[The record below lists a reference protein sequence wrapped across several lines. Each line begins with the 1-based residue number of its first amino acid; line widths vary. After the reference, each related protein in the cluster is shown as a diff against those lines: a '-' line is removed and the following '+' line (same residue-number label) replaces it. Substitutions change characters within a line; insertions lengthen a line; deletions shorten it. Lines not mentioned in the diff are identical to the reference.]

1 MHTIYESFGT
11 RIFFVQSLVFRWC
24 LSFMFVFWLLGYEI
38 SVWGWRVKLLK
49 HFCNY
54 ECGTRGQSIL
64 RDAISWNMG
73 VLYLRHLPHA
83 GVSTQFLIP
92 PFSGF
97 FRILQGVTVLCLWNS
112 SNPPCANP
120 EYSVNSPNFCWSARG
135 VVEVSLADC
144 CASAFMLLEP
154 LIATSRGSNF
164 SPSSLF
170 QGWVQMDVHHILGS
184 SCADLY
190 KKIKGFFGPSWVSN
204 MEIW

>member
-97 FRILQGVTVLCLWNS
+97 F
-112 SNPPCANP
+112 
-120 EYSVNSPNFCWSARG
+120 PNFAGCYSTLLVKFFQSTLRQPWVLSQFPKFLLICQRSGGSFSCWLLCQCLHALG
-135 VVEVSLADC
+135 TFDC
-144 CASAFMLLEP
+144 NIQGFKLLP
-154 LIATSRGSNF
+154 IITF
-164 SPSSLF
+164 SGLSSDGCPSYFRKQLRRF
-170 QGWVQMDVHHILGS
+170 I
-184 SCADLY
+184 
-190 KKIKGFFGPSWVSN
+190 
-204 MEIW
+204 